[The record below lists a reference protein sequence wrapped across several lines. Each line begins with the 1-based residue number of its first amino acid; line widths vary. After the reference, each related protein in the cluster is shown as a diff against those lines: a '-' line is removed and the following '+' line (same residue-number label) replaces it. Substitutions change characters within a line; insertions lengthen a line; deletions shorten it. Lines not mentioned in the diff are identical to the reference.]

1 MTPEFKV
8 EHIGD
13 VIEELAPLTV
23 DHHAEVNCFYD
34 TDLNIDWDRY
44 KKAKNV
50 YCFTTCRLDGKLV
63 GWVGFFVHPPIRHK
77 GYLVA
82 YEDWYYLQPE
92 YRGRGWGKAM
102 FEHAENTLKRGGV
115 KRIMMSCKSYQ
126 DYTPLLENLGY
137 VHFEKHFT
145 KI

>member
-1 MTPEFKV
+1 MTPTLKI

-34 TDLNIDWDRY
+34 TDLNIDWEQY
-44 KKAKNV
+44 KKSQHV
-50 YCFTTCRLDGKLV
+50 YCFIACRLEGKLI
-63 GWVGFFVHPPIRHK
+63 GWIGFFVHPPIRHK

-82 YEDWYYLQPE
+82 YEDWYYLKPE

-102 FEHAENTLKRGGV
+102 FACAEQALKLSGV

-126 DYTPLLENLGY
+126 DYTPLLESLGY
-137 VHFEKHFT
+137 VQFEKHFT

>member
-1 MTPEFKV
+1 MK
-8 EHIGD
+8 
-13 VIEELAPLTV
+13 
-23 DHHAEVNCFYD
+23 
-34 TDLNIDWDRY
+34 
-44 KKAKNV
+44 
-50 YCFTTCRLDGKLV
+50 
-63 GWVGFFVHPPIRHK
+63 
-77 GYLVA
+77 
-82 YEDWYYLQPE
+82 PE

-126 DYTPLLENLGY
+126 DYTPLIESLGY